1 MEKSN
6 IMLSI
11 CMIVK
16 NEQRC
21 LERCLKSLKSLKE
34 QICCEV
40 IVTDTGSTDKS
51 IEIAE
56 KYADKVLHFEWCNDF
71 SAARNMGIE
80 QAKGEWVMVIDADEE
95 LAEDVSDLV
104 AFLNSEQ
111 KYQYTGAFCK
121 MKNCFDAETCNRI
134 ESLKY
139 YKGNQSDFLAYR
151 IFRRD
156 LNPRYV
162 GMIHE
167 YMPYTD
173 PVYTIESTTLYH
185 DGYAFENEAKRKQ
198 KKMRNASLLEKAIK
212 QNMRDLRALVHILVE
227 EDVINREVYK
237 NLILLTENIMYQE
250 LNNIFAPNAF
260 VKVARY
266 YDKNDDK
273 QKALKICQDYI
284 KIFRKENESS
294 KYQTYEIDIRFI
306 QVNAL
311 FRQKQYRPAL
321 KMIDKYIE
329 LMEKYEKGQIDLE
342 LLRTGSLSF
351 ASQNNKEFIQYIQI
365 RCHMELK
372 QMEKA
377 VELIQKIDLKE
388 TTAKGLYHF
397 YWLIVRLSNV
407 EQSNI
412 SLQYY
417 YNMLL
422 EIMKSDIP
430 SQSQS
435 AKDTLHMIHSYIA
448 NLSLEQRNSMLE
460 QITSSKQ
467 EKEDLWAMIEK
478 EEEERKQ
485 KFDKMVK
492 NIKNTIQKCMKEKS
506 MKNKAFDLAKKL
518 QLLVPEDEEVKKF
531 VKELNQ

>member
-1 MEKSN
+1 MEQN
-6 IMLSI
+6 NMMLSI

-21 LERCLKSLKSLKE
+21 LERCLKSLKPLKE
-34 QICCEV
+34 QISCEI

-56 KYADKVLHFEWCNDF
+56 KYADKVLYFEWCNDF
-71 SAARNMGIE
+71 SAARNAGIE
-80 QAKGEWVMVIDADEE
+80 QAKGEWIMVMDADEE
-95 LAEDVSDLV
+95 LAEDASDLV

-121 MKNCFDAETCNRI
+121 MKNCFDAETCNRV

-162 GMIHE
+162 GIIHE
-167 YMPYTD
+167 YMPYRE
-173 PVYTIESTTLYH
+173 PVYTIDSTTLYH
-185 DGYAFENEAKRKQ
+185 DGYAFEDESKRKQ

-237 NLILLTENIMYQE
+237 NLILLTENIMYKE

-266 YDKNDDK
+266 YDKNDEK
-273 QKALKICQDYI
+273 QKALKICQDYV
-284 KIFRKENESS
+284 KIFTGENKSS

-306 QVNAL
+306 QANAL
-311 FRQKQYRPAL
+311 FRQRQYRPAL
-321 KMIDKYIE
+321 KMIDKYME
-329 LMEKYEKGQIDLE
+329 LMEKYQKGEIDLE
-342 LLRTGSLSF
+342 LLRTGSLGF
-351 ASQNNKEFIQYIQI
+351 ASQNNKEFMQYIQI
-365 RCHMELK
+365 RCYMELK

-377 VELIQKIDLKE
+377 GELIQSIDLKE

-397 YWLIVRLSNV
+397 YWLIVRLSNIK
-407 EQSNI
+407 EANI
-412 SLQYY
+412 SLSYY
-417 YNMLL
+417 YDILL
-422 EIMKSDIP
+422 KMMKSDIP
-430 SQSQS
+430 SQSKS
-435 AKDTLHMIHSYIA
+435 AKDAYDMVHSYIA
-448 NLSLEQRNSMLE
+448 NLSPEQRNSMLDKIVSSE
-460 QITSSKQ
+460 QGKA
-467 EKEDLWAMIEK
+467 DLWDMIEK
-478 EEEERKQ
+478 KEKERKQ
-485 KFDKMVK
+485 KFDEMVK
-492 NIKNTIQKCMKEKS
+492 NTKNTIQKLMKEKS

-518 QLLVPEDEEVKKF
+518 QTLVPEDEEVKKF